1 MISIVDSKALAATV
15 KEELGKK
22 IAACRGEM
30 SLRQLALQVGIA
42 PSNMK
47 YIEDGVNAPTAEV
60 YGKLIA
66 ILKPSAEERQAMDVL
81 YMSLRATPPPDICEW
96 ILNNPE
102 VIASIRRI
110 RGRNLMAHQMELVDT
125 LFDSIDKENER
136 FGMYN

>member
-30 SLRQLALQVGIA
+30 SLRQLASQVGIA

-66 ILKPSAEERQAMDVL
+66 ILKPSDEVRQAMDVL

-96 ILNNPE
+96 ILRNPE
-102 VIASIRRI
+102 VIACIRKI
-110 RGRNLMAHQMELVDT
+110 RGLNLMPHQMELVET
-125 LFDSIDKENER
+125 LFDSIEKENAHY
-136 FGMYN
+136 GMYD